1 MNILLLKSSRRF
13 NLVKPFYKRFCANAE
28 LNQHTISDTDKSEI
42 PQTTS
47 SNENTPKL
55 TENRDFSNRLLDYF
69 INPNRYTYFDKSD
82 ILSKFVEDNY
92 TDIIIKPPNYGK
104 TFSLNLLKYFLS
116 NNLTNNN
123 IFFESKKGF
132 NSSITSLKNFYSNY
146 KVIKLNLSELESAS
160 YESNLDLLREQILS
174 NYDQI
179 LPLVNENSFSD
190 IERQQFSQLIEKLN
204 NSNCNKEILLNS
216 VKNLS
221 KYLFRLTG
229 KHCFLLVDDYDA
241 PLINAS
247 KYDYYEKMLNFL
259 KEFFAVSVKSN
270 EYLYKTIITST
281 TPTEINTIFANYKNL
296 YIHSTDKDDKYEE
309 NLGISEEEINNIL
322 NEDTSMN
329 LLKTHYSSLNEETKK
344 SWTFTEVINSIKN
357 ETSLNKDLNEL
368 NIKEILIKLSN
379 EHSEN
384 NSNIKLLCQLCLRSL
399 QIVNSDSNSNLI
411 SGNLLDNLSLSTF
424 DSKVGFSLLYYYG
437 LLRKTNNKENDNL
450 YDIRNYST
458 AEHLLENIPKESE
471 YSNYQTRFILNY
483 FLNLNYNRVD
493 NKPNLK
499 GFLDYLKSL
508 SVKRVKSKADF
519 PTFKSEKE
527 LKNFFIKIFAFDPDY
542 FTIVNTLESPI
553 TSNLQAVVS
562 IEGDFAILFDC
573 KKITRTNKPLV
584 DDKNKLI
591 NSLKTSTNTGSPG
604 NTQPNPFESDSE
616 VRPEIM
622 NELKTIT
629 EETFKNI
636 NSGGAVKMI
645 TTKYPVTHIFVLV
658 LSNYQKQFE
667 YKLEVI
673 SQPSNN

>member
-1 MNILLLKSSRRF
+1 M
-13 NLVKPFYKRFCANAE
+13 
-28 LNQHTISDTDKSEI
+28 
-42 PQTTS
+42 
-47 SNENTPKL
+47 
-55 TENRDFSNRLLDYF
+55 
-69 INPNRYTYFDKSD
+69 
-82 ILSKFVEDNY
+82 
-92 TDIIIKPPNYGK
+92 
-104 TFSLNLLKYFLS
+104 
-116 NNLTNNN
+116 
-123 IFFESKKGF
+123 
-132 NSSITSLKNFYSNY
+132 
-146 KVIKLNLSELESAS
+146 
-160 YESNLDLLREQILS
+160 
-174 NYDQI
+174 
-179 LPLVNENSFSD
+179 
-190 IERQQFSQLIEKLN
+190 
-204 NSNCNKEILLNS
+204 
-216 VKNLS
+216 
-221 KYLFRLTG
+221 
-229 KHCFLLVDDYDA
+229 
-241 PLINAS
+241 
-247 KYDYYEKMLNFL
+247 
-259 KEFFAVSVKSN
+259 
-270 EYLYKTIITST
+270 
-281 TPTEINTIFANYKNL
+281 
-296 YIHSTDKDDKYEE
+296 
-309 NLGISEEEINNIL
+309 
-322 NEDTSMN
+322 
-329 LLKTHYSSLNEETKK
+329 
-344 SWTFTEVINSIKN
+344 INSIKN

-437 LLRKTNNKENDNL
+437 LLRKTNIKENDNL

>member
-1 MNILLLKSSRRF
+1 MNIPLLKTTRRINSF
-13 NLVKPFYKRFCANAE
+13 KPFYKRFCTNSNLKE
-28 LNQHTISDTDKSEI
+28 NTVSDSDKSEI
-42 PQTTS
+42 PQTTA
-47 SNENTPKL
+47 SNDNIPKL
-55 TENRDFSNRLLDYF
+55 VENIIFSNRLLDYF
-69 INPNRYTYFDKSD
+69 INPNRYTYFDKSE

-92 TDIIIKPPNYGK
+92 TDIIIKPPNCGK
-104 TFSLNLLKYFLS
+104 TFSLNLLNYFLS

-123 IFFESKKGF
+123 IFFESKKVF
-132 NSSITSLKNFYSNY
+132 NSTISSLKSFYSNY

-160 YESNLDLLREQILS
+160 YEANLDLLREQILS

-179 LPLVNENSFSD
+179 LPLVNENSLSNF
-190 IERQQFSQLIEKLN
+190 ERQQLSHLIEKLS
-204 NSNCNKEILLNS
+204 NSVYSKETLLYS

-229 KHCFLLVDDYDA
+229 KHSFLLVDDYDV

-259 KEFFAVSVKSN
+259 KEFFTVSVRSN
-270 EYLYKTIITST
+270 EYLYKSIITST
-281 TPTEINTIFANYKNL
+281 TPTEINTVFANYKNL
-296 YIHSTDKDDKYEE
+296 YIHSTNMDNKYEE
-309 NLGISEEEINNIL
+309 NFGISENEIKNIL
-322 NEDTSMN
+322 DEDTSMN
-329 LLKTHYSSLNEETKK
+329 LLKTNYSSLHNETKEN
-344 SWTFTEVINSIKN
+344 WTFTEVINSIKN
-357 ETSLNKDLNEL
+357 ETSLKKDLKEL
-368 NIKEILIKLSN
+368 NIKDILIKLSN
-379 EHSEN
+379 EHSDD

-424 DSKVGFSLLYYYG
+424 DSKIGFSLLYYNG
-437 LLRKTNNKENDNL
+437 LLRKMNDKENDNL
-450 YDIRNYST
+450 YDIRNYSI

-508 SVKRVKSKADF
+508 SIKRVKTKADF

-527 LKNFFIKIFAFDPDY
+527 LKNFFQKIFAFDPEY

-573 KKITRTNKPLV
+573 KKITRTNKPLI
-584 DDKNKLI
+584 DDKNKLM
-591 NSLKTSTNTGSPG
+591 NSLKASTNTGASA
-604 NTQPNPFESDSE
+604 NTASNPFESDSE

-622 NELKTIT
+622 NELKIIT

-645 TTKYPVTHIFVLV
+645 TTKYPVTHVFVLV